1 MIVHHGGDFVVVD
14 KPAGIFVHKTQLD
27 ATKPDLLTRLSKQF
41 GHPLHAVHRLD
52 RSVSGLLV
60 FAFHSAATKRLQ
72 AAMQDPSAIKE
83 YVALVRGRCANEFV
97 CNEPLKGPDG
107 KMREARTEY
116 RCLRRFPW
124 CSLVAIRIRTGRRH
138 QIRRHCDRVQHH
150 ILGDTTHGKSRL
162 NAFYRERYG
171 LDRIYLHARRLS
183 LPSEGLDL
191 RSHLPRRLAE
201 VAVALDADARSLRE
215 GDTSTA

>member
-1 MIVHHGGDFVVVD
+1 MILHRGDDFVVVE

-27 ATKPDLLTRLSKQF
+27 ATKPDLLTRLAKDF

-60 FAFHSAATKRLQ
+60 LAFDAAATKRLQ

-97 CNEPLKGPDG
+97 CTDPLKGPDG
-107 KMREARTEY
+107 KLREARTEY

-162 NAFYRERYG
+162 NALYRERYG
-171 LDRIYLHARRLS
+171 LHRIYLHARRLS

-191 RSHLPRRLAE
+191 RSRMPQRLAE
-201 VAVALDADARSLRE
+201 VAVALDVDARTVRANEAS
-215 GDTSTA
+215 S